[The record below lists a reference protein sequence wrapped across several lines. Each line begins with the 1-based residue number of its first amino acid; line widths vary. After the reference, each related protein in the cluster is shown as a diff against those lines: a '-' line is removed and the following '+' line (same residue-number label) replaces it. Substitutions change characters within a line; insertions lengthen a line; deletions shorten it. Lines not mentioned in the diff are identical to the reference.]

1 MGTGASNPSDSSR
14 RATRWNRFTLGQ
26 ALAECVECWGDK
38 ELIVFPDRRMTAR
51 QFAADVEALAR
62 GLIALGVRRADH
74 IAAWLPNLPDFCVL
88 ELAMAKLGC
97 TMVAFNTRSRAAE
110 LEYVLRHS
118 DASTFVT
125 MPEHGKIDFLRTL
138 RQVLPELAN
147 SKPNKLNCAAAPH
160 LRRVIALGA
169 SGDGMI
175 SYDEVIELGKASGL
189 AEEQK
194 RIEAKIR
201 CDDVVLMQY
210 TSGTTAFPK
219 AAMLCHGQVL
229 RNAAQMAERSGIDE
243 TDRVLSAM
251 PMFHVGGSVCALLG
265 AITLGYTLYLNPAF
279 DPAET
284 LEVIEREAITTYVG
298 LESMF
303 ISLRNHPDFT
313 RRSRSSLHKG
323 WTAGTSSLLRM
334 VAEEIGINKIC
345 PLYGLSECSPNVTI
359 ADWRDP
365 YEKRLTT
372 MGRPQPDVEVQ
383 ILSPATGETAPTGE
397 VGEIC
402 VRGYNVM
409 KGYYKDPEGTA
420 RAIDA
425 EGWLHTGDLGRVDS
439 EGYLT
444 WTGRLKD
451 TLRVGGENISAL
463 EVENLLGGHAAV
475 QSAIVIG
482 VPDERLGEVPFAYV
496 QLKPDQRVTAE
507 EIIAYCKERVSGFKV
522 PRHVRFVEQFPMTG
536 SGKIQ
541 KYKMKK
547 DALAELGTPRTSQK

>member
-1 MGTGASNPSDSSR
+1 MPTGPSKQNDSPR
-14 RATRWNRFTLGQ
+14 PATRWNRFTLGQ
-26 ALAECVECWGDK
+26 ALAECVERWGDK
-38 ELIVFPDRRMTAR
+38 ELIVFPGRRMTAR
-51 QFAADVEALAR
+51 QFAAEVETFAC
-62 GLIALGVRRADH
+62 GLIALGVTRGDH
-74 IAAWLPNLPDFCVL
+74 IAAWLPNLPELCVL

-97 TMVAFNTRSRAAE
+97 TMVAFNTRYRSSE

-125 MPEHGKIDFLRTL
+125 MPEHSKIDFFRTI
-138 RQVLPELAN
+138 RQVLPEM
-147 SKPNKLNCAAAPH
+147 SKCEPNKLNCAAAPQ
-160 LRRVIALGA
+160 LRRVITLGA
-169 SGDGMI
+169 SIEGMI
-175 SYDEVIELGKASGL
+175 SYDEVMQMAKAPGL
-189 AEEQK
+189 SEEQK
-194 RIEAKIR
+194 RMEAQVSYN
-201 CDDVVLMQY
+201 DMVLMQY

-229 RNAAQMAERSGIDE
+229 RNAAQMGERAGIDE
-243 TDRVLSAM
+243 TDRLLSAM

-265 AITLGYTLYLNPAF
+265 AITLGYTLYLDPVF
-279 DPAET
+279 DPAQT
-284 LEVIEREAITTYVG
+284 LEVIERESITTYVG

-313 RRSRSSLHKG
+313 KRSRSSLHKG

-334 VAEEIGINKIC
+334 VVEEIGIKRIC
-345 PLYGLSECSPNVTI
+345 PLYGLSEGSPNVTI

-365 YEKRLTT
+365 YEKRLHT
-372 MGRPQPDVEVQ
+372 MGRPQPDVEVR
-383 ILSPATGETAPTGE
+383 ILSTETGRTAPIGQ

-402 VRGYNVM
+402 FRGYNVM

-425 EGWLHTGDLGRVDS
+425 EGWFHTGDLGWMDND
-439 EGYLT
+439 GYLT

-463 EVENLLGGHAAV
+463 EVENLLGGHPAV
-475 QSAIVIG
+475 LSAIVIG
-482 VPDERLGEVPFAYV
+482 VPDERLGEVPFAYI
-496 QLKPDQRVTAE
+496 QLKADQKVTPE
-507 EIIAYCKERVSGFKV
+507 EIVAYCKERVSGFKV

-541 KYKMKK
+541 KYEMKK
-547 DALAELGTPRTSQK
+547 GAMAELGISRK